1 MIFACRDVARAQK
14 AAEEIRQETGNTDLV
29 VHILDLASLES
40 VRRFCKVIKDTESQ
54 LDILINNAGERL
66 FIVV

>member
-14 AAEEIRQETGNTDLV
+14 AAEEIREETGNTDLV
-29 VHILDLASLES
+29 VHILDLSSLES

-54 LDILINNAGERL
+54 LDILINNAGERQSVL
-66 FIVV
+66 F